1 MAGIIGIVSF
11 VSSIIAFIMLIN
23 LIQRAFENEGVVW
36 GVLAMMYPPGTYLF
50 CRRNWENNR
59 KQFITIGALL
69 LVSLVLLL
77 VLKLITHHQFK

>member
-1 MAGIIGIVSF
+1 
-11 VSSIIAFIMLIN
+11 MLIN